1 MTSNQTSLSS
11 RIRRFIPDLS
21 TETMINNERK
31 RMQAVMD
38 SSREA
43 AEAQRAASQSTGR
56 PSNDVRR

>member
-1 MTSNQTSLSS
+1 MTSNQTSLAN

-21 TETMINNERK
+21 TEAMINNERK

-38 SSREA
+38 ASREA
-43 AEAQRAASQSTGR
+43 AEAQRAASQSTDR